1 MKTVETNLLF
11 GNRSS
16 CFDLFEL
23 FRGDFVARSALS
35 SGFGRGVKPGRVPLE
50 ES

>member
-1 MKTVETNLLF
+1 MKPVETNLLF

-23 FRGDFVARSALS
+23 FRGDFVGLS
-35 SGFGRGVKPGRVPLE
+35 SLSSRFERGVKLGRVSFK